1 MGSFIFDKN
10 SEKLPVFGKK
20 FLTSDEICCI
30 ILRKIRDI
38 YAIVWV
44 ANFKFIKRMERQ
56 MEKKITLNDLWK
68 YLDVKYDMYRRE
80 CDQNGGYED
89 SLYARE
95 LWGQVAML
103 VQLLQDVFGE
113 VPTGIT
119 RRVKE

>member
-1 MGSFIFDKN
+1 
-10 SEKLPVFGKK
+10 
-20 FLTSDEICCI
+20 
-30 ILRKIRDI
+30 
-38 YAIVWV
+38 
-44 ANFKFIKRMERQ
+44 